1 MTSVE
6 LYGMKPTLTI
16 VKTYNIGNPVAAD
29 VTATLYSDGLLE
41 FDGTGDIEKYYF
53 NHTGDYKYTPWM
65 DDKDN
70 IKSISFKQGNTIQP
84 TSTSYLFGSL
94 SEITFIDISNL
105 DSSNITDIARM
116 FNGCESLTKIKGIE
130 NFNTS
135 KASSMYYMFG
145 DCKSLTLLDISNF
158 NTSNVTNMSYM
169 FTECNSL
176 VSLDLSKWD
185 TSKVTDMS
193 MMFDGCQNLIEIK
206 GIENFN
212 TSKIDSISNMF
223 SGCNSLVSLDLTKWD
238 TSNFEYMDRTFYFCE
253 KLNAEITIIHELLY
267 YNNIF
272 YNAATE
278 PGCQIIV
285 NYNDATKDYIDTY
298 IATNSENSTVIKGI
312 TIDETIA

>member
-1 MTSVE
+1 MTSIE
-6 LYGMKPTLTI
+6 LYGMKPTPTI
-16 VKTYNIGNPVAAD
+16 VKTYNIGNPVTAD

-53 NHTGDYKYTPWM
+53 NHSGDYKYTPWM

-84 TSTSYLFGSL
+84 TNTSYLFGSL
-94 SEITFIDISNL
+94 SKVTFIDISNL
-105 DSSNITDIARM
+105 DSSNVIDIARM

-158 NTSNVTNMSYM
+158 NTSNIINMSYM
-169 FTECNSL
+169 FTE
-176 VSLDLSKWD
+176 
-185 TSKVTDMS
+185 
-193 MMFDGCQNLIEIK
+193 
-206 GIENFN
+206 
-212 TSKIDSISNMF
+212 
-223 SGCNSLVSLDLTKWD
+223 CNSLVSLDLTKWD

-298 IATNSENSTVIKGI
+298 IATKSENSNVIKGI
-312 TIDETIA
+312 NIDETIA